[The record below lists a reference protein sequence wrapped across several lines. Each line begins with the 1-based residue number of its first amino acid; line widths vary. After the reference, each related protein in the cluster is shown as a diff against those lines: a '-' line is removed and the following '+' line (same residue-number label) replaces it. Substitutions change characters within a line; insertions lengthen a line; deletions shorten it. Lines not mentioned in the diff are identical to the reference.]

1 MNILE
6 VSEIERKLEE
16 FEKVADIQKPQNSK
30 IPFEVIGY
38 GEISVV
44 ISIKSLENFVLKRL
58 PIFKNYDEC
67 FYYKKI
73 FDEYANILTKKVGIS
88 IPYQV
93 GIALNL
99 SEPVFY
105 SVQEKLPKEWLGQFI
120 FNSLENP
127 ADVQNFIGRVIEEIK
142 KVCCFNSLEDEV
154 YKIGIDA
161 QLSNWALK
169 EGLKGLSSKDLSLLY
184 IDTSTPLIRENEQER
199 LPADNFL
206 SSTPPILKNLIKKL
220 FMKEVL
226 ERYYDCR
233 SIIIDFS
240 SNLMNED
247 NKRNVKIALDFI
259 SSQEGISLQDII
271 SYHKKDY
278 IIWKTFWISRRIHR
292 FFLTKLGRRY
302 KFLIPPKISVKKFT
316 KEDIMYYKG
325 NN

>member
-1 MNILE
+1 MYVLE
-6 VSEIERKLEE
+6 VSELEQKLEE
-16 FEKVADIQKPQNSK
+16 FEKNSDIHKPHNSK
-30 IPFEVIGY
+30 IPFEVLGY

-44 ISIKSLENFVLKRL
+44 ISIKGLENFVLKRL
-58 PIFKNYDEC
+58 PIFRNYDEC
-67 FYYKKI
+67 LYYKKI
-73 FDEYANILTKKVGIS
+73 FDEYADILTKKVGIS

-105 SVQEKLPKEWLGQFI
+105 SVQEKLPKEWLGQFV

-127 ADVQNFIGRVIEEIK
+127 SDVQNFIGRIVEEIK
-142 KVCCFNSLEDEV
+142 RVCRFNLMKDEV

-169 EGLKGLSSKDLSLLY
+169 GGLENLSSGDLLY
-184 IDTSTPLIRENEQER
+184 IDTSTPLIKENEKEK

-206 SSTPPILKNLIKKL
+206 SSTPPILKILIKKL

-233 SIIIDFS
+233 SIILDFS
-240 SNLMNED
+240 SNLLNED
-247 NKRNVKIALDFI
+247 NKENVKISLDFI
-259 SSQEGISLQDII
+259 SRHEGINLEDII

-278 IIWKTFWISRRIHR
+278 TIWKTFWISRKIHR
-292 FFLTKLGRRY
+292 FLLTKFGRRY
-302 KFLIPPKISVKKFT
+302 KFLIPQKISVKKLT
-316 KEDIMYYKG
+316 KEDIMYFKT
-325 NN
+325 